1 MKVLYVIDP
10 TARQY
15 GFQIKDGLRV
25 KIKDANH
32 TITGI
37 EADIDLFHSAI
48 TSGDSFV
55 IYGENNFVTFSA
67 DKITGIKIVE
77 E

>member
-15 GFQIKDGLRV
+15 GFQIKEGLRV
-25 KIKDANH
+25 KIKDSNH
-32 TITGI
+32 TLTGV
-37 EADIDLFHSAI
+37 EADIDLFHAAI
-48 TSGDSFV
+48 TNGDSFV
-55 IYGENNFVTFSA
+55 VYGENNFVTFA
-67 DKITGIKIVE
+67 ANKITGVKIVE

>member
-1 MKVLYVIDP
+1 MKVLYIIDP

-15 GFQIKDGLRV
+15 GFQIKDGLRI
-25 KIKDANH
+25 KIDDVSH
-32 TITGI
+32 MITGI
-37 EADIDLFHSAI
+37 EADIDLFHTAI
-48 TSGDSFV
+48 TNRDSFV

-67 DKITGIKIVE
+67 DKITGVKIAE

>member
-15 GFQIKDGLRV
+15 GFPIKEGLRV
-25 KIKDANH
+25 KIKDETH
-32 TITGI
+32 VITGV
-37 EADIDLFHSAI
+37 EADIELFYSAI
-48 TSGDSFV
+48 ENSDCFV
-55 IYGENNFVTFSA
+55 IYGENNFVTFA
-67 DKITGIKIVE
+67 AAKITGVKIVE

>member
-1 MKVLYVIDP
+1 MKTLYIIDP

-15 GFQIKDGLRV
+15 GFGIQNGLKV
-25 KIKDANH
+25 KIGSEQY

-37 EADIDLFHSAI
+37 ESDIDLFHNAI
-48 TSGDSFV
+48 VNDLSFV
-55 IYGENNFVTFSA
+55 IYGDNNCVTFA
-67 DKITGIKIVE
+67 ANKITGVKIAE